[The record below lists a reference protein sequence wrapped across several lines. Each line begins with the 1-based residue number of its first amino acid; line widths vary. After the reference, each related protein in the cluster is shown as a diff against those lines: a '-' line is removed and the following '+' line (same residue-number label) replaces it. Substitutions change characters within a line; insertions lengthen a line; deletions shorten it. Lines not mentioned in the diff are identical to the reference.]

1 MAERIE
7 KFSQELS
14 EPTFD
19 RNDMNRR
26 SFNEIDNGQYS
37 KVRRNSTFIRHLFF
51 LVEFFIETDFRT
63 KLKNSLLRP
72 GQNEN
77 GNSAVRYVETLF

>member
-37 KVRRNSTFIRHLFF
+37 KVRRYKIRHLFF
-51 LVEFFIETDFRT
+51 SVGFFIETDFRT

-77 GNSAVRYVETLF
+77 SNSAVRYVETLF

>member
-37 KVRRNSTFIRHLFF
+37 KVRTYKFRLLFF
-51 LVEFFIETDFRT
+51 SW
-63 KLKNSLLRP
+63 KLISEPN
-72 GQNEN
+72 
-77 GNSAVRYVETLF
+77 